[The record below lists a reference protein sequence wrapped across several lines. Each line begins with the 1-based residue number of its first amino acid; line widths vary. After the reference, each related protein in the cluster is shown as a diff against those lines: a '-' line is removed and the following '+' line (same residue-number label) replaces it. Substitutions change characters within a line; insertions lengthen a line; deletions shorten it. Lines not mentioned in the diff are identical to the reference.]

1 MYAGFVERAQS
12 VERLLHDRRT
22 TFAIVTT
29 LEAAPLYE
37 AEQFCATLLDRNFH
51 LGAMVLNKT
60 LPDTLLDPE
69 AAAAASRFASQTGPL
84 ADALSPLNPAL
95 ADPERTSRVL
105 RTVAES
111 FANFS
116 VVAMRE
122 AELRAELTGVPDVVV
137 RVPGFEHDISDI
149 DALAAI
155 TRALYTDT

>member
-1 MYAGFVERAQS
+1 M
-12 VERLLHDRRT
+12 
-22 TFAIVTT
+22 
-29 LEAAPLYE
+29 
-37 AEQFCATLLDRNFH
+37 
-51 LGAMVLNKT
+51 
-60 LPDTLLDPE
+60 
-69 AAAAASRFASQTGPL
+69 
-84 ADALSPLNPAL
+84 
-95 ADPERTSRVL
+95 L